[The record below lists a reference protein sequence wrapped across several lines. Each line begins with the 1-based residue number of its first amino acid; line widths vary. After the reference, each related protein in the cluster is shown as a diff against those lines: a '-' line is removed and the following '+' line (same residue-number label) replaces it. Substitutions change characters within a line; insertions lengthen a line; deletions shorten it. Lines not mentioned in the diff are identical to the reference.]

1 MSFARSVS
9 TPSQSER
16 RSHARRRLDGLV
28 YVDFGSDNGAILIDL
43 GEGGLGF
50 QSVIPV
56 STEQSLVLKFKLPGE
71 AHPIEGHA
79 EVAWVN
85 ESSKGGG
92 LTFVELNAD
101 ARAQIRG
108 WTGVPW
114 APEAGASQAGSGT
127 NSDCAQEGTAQ
138 EGDLP
143 AQISEAFAR
152 TEGAPAA
159 GLSPESSQAL
169 PVAEA
174 AGEQTPAEEDDLPD
188 ASPVPEFTV
197 EVTAASDST
206 ETPGSQ
212 MEWAQPAASPIS
224 PASAAESGA
233 SESAPPRKS
242 GHKID
247 EIPESKYPMQRAAA
261 SDVSR
266 GPVGVVRTPESAPEI
281 SKPAPALAAKAA
293 RVPASDLKHLE
304 PVQKRQRKPS
314 TSKPESFVPPVEGQD
329 STVRGLFVRQS
340 QKPAPASTE
349 SESLPASAG
358 DELKPMASQ
367 ALRIGIGAAA
377 GAALVLALVVGVPFL
392 RTAVQATANAR
403 SAASNPA
410 SSPAFQVEVADLN
423 DRRWILKSGGAA
435 GSPFSDAPS
444 RRETPSA
451 SRAARNESA
460 KPSRSSDSDGA
471 GDSVEAPHS
480 KLPSP
485 EELALSRPHAKQA
498 EASSAQLIAP
508 SIFDGITPPIGSLS
522 DRLPASGPA
531 APGVVQPESQPGVR
545 SSALQSAV
553 LLQRVAPIYPRNA
566 LESRLQGQVLVNAT
580 IGRDGIPKDL
590 KIIKGDERLVA
601 AALVAIRQWRYHP
614 AMLGGEPIET
624 QTVVTISFEI
634 K

>member
-1 MSFARSVS
+1 MSFAQSVS

-16 RSHARRRLDGLV
+16 RSHARRRLEGLV
-28 YVDFGSDNGAILIDL
+28 YVDFGSDNGAILIDV

-56 STEQSLVLKFKLPGE
+56 STEQSLLLKFKLPGE

-92 LTFVELNAD
+92 LRFVELSAD
-101 ARAQIRG
+101 ARAHIRG
-108 WTGVPW
+108 WTGVSW

-127 NSDCAQEGTAQ
+127 NADSAPEGTAQ
-138 EGDLP
+138 EEVKGGDIP
-143 AQISEAFAR
+143 AQISEAFAG
-152 TEGAPAA
+152 TEGAQAV
-159 GLSPESSQAL
+159 GLSPETNPAL

-174 AGEQTPAEEDDLPD
+174 AGEQAPAEEGDLPD
-188 ASPVPEFTV
+188 ASPVLEFTV
-197 EVTAASDST
+197 EVTAASD
-206 ETPGSQ
+206 
-212 MEWAQPAASPIS
+212 
-224 PASAAESGA
+224 
-233 SESAPPRKS
+233 
-242 GHKID
+242 
-247 EIPESKYPMQRAAA
+247 
-261 SDVSR
+261 VSR
-266 GPVGVVRTPESAPEI
+266 GPADIARTPESTPGI
-281 SKPAPALAAKAA
+281 SKPAPAVAAKAA
-293 RVPASDLKHLE
+293 RASDLKHLD
-304 PVQKRQRKPS
+304 PVQKRKGKPAP
-314 TSKPESFVPPVEGQD
+314 SKPEPFVPPGEGQD
-329 STVRGLFVRQS
+329 STIRGLFPRQS

-349 SESLPASAG
+349 SENLPGSQG
-358 DELKPMASQ
+358 DELKPTAILASQ
-367 ALRIGIGAAA
+367 ALRIGMGAAA

-423 DRRWILKSGGAA
+423 DRRWILTSGGEA
-435 GSPFSDAPS
+435 GSPFSNAPS
-444 RRETPSA
+444 RRETQSA
-451 SRAARNESA
+451 SSAARNESA
-460 KPSRSSDSDGA
+460 KPPRSNDSGGA
-471 GDSVEAPHS
+471 DDTAEAPHS

-485 EELALSRPHAKQA
+485 GVLALSRPHPKQA

-531 APGVVQPESQPGVR
+531 APGVVQPESQSGVR
-545 SSALQSAV
+545 NSALQSAV
-553 LLQRVAPIYPRNA
+553 LLQRIAPIYPSNA

-590 KIIKGDERLVA
+590 KVIKGDERLVA
-601 AALVAIRQWRYHP
+601 AALAAIRQWRYRP
-614 AMLGGEPIET
+614 AMLGGQPIET

>member
-1 MSFARSVS
+1 MSFAQSVS
-9 TPSQSER
+9 APSQSER
-16 RSHARRRLDGLV
+16 RSHARRRLEGLV

-56 STEQSLVLKFKLPGE
+56 STEQSLLLKFKLPGE

-92 LTFVELNAD
+92 LRFVELSAD
-101 ARAQIRG
+101 ARAHIRG
-108 WTGVPW
+108 WTGVSW

-127 NSDCAQEGTAQ
+127 NADSAQEGTAQ
-138 EGDLP
+138 EEVKGGDIP
-143 AQISEAFAR
+143 AQISEAFAG
-152 TEGAPAA
+152 TESAQAA
-159 GLSPESSQAL
+159 GLSPETNPAL

-174 AGEQTPAEEDDLPD
+174 AGEQTPAEESDLPD
-188 ASPVPEFTV
+188 ASPVPEFAV
-197 EVTAASDST
+197 EV
-206 ETPGSQ
+206 
-212 MEWAQPAASPIS
+212 
-224 PASAAESGA
+224 
-233 SESAPPRKS
+233 
-242 GHKID
+242 
-247 EIPESKYPMQRAAA
+247 AAA

-266 GPVGVVRTPESAPEI
+266 GPAGVVRAPESTPGI
-281 SKPAPALAAKAA
+281 SKPAPAVAAKAA

-304 PVQKRQRKPS
+304 PVQKRKGKPS
-314 TSKPESFVPPVEGQD
+314 TSKPEPFVPPGEGQD
-329 STVRGLFVRQS
+329 STVRGLFPRQS

-349 SESLPASAG
+349 SENLPGSQG
-358 DELKPMASQ
+358 EELKPTAILASQ
-367 ALRIGIGAAA
+367 ALRIGMGAAA

-423 DRRWILKSGGAA
+423 DRRWILTSGGEA
-435 GSPFSDAPS
+435 GSPLSNAPS
-444 RRETPSA
+444 RRETQSA
-451 SRAARNESA
+451 SSAARNESA
-460 KPSRSSDSDGA
+460 KPPRSNDSGGA
-471 GDSVEAPHS
+471 GDTAEAPPS

-485 EELALSRPHAKQA
+485 GVLALSRPHPKQA

-531 APGVVQPESQPGVR
+531 APGVVQPESQSGVR
-545 SSALQSAV
+545 NSALQSAV
-553 LLQRVAPIYPRNA
+553 LLQRVAPIYPSNA
-566 LESRLQGQVLVNAT
+566 LQSRLQGQVLVNAT

-601 AALVAIRQWRYHP
+601 AALAAIRQWRYRP
-614 AMLGGEPIET
+614 AMLGGQPIET

>member
-1 MSFARSVS
+1 MSFAHSVS
-9 TPSQSER
+9 APSQSER
-16 RSHARRRLDGLV
+16 RSHARRRLEGLV
-28 YVDFGSDNGAILIDL
+28 YVDFGSDNGAILIDV

-56 STEQSLVLKFKLPGE
+56 STEQSLLLKFKLPGE
-71 AHPIEGHA
+71 AHSIEGHA

-92 LTFVELNAD
+92 LRFVELSAD
-101 ARAQIRG
+101 ARAHIRG
-108 WTGVPW
+108 WTGVSW

-127 NSDCAQEGTAQ
+127 NADSAQPGTAQ
-138 EGDLP
+138 EEVKGGDIP
-143 AQISEAFAR
+143 AQISEAFAG
-152 TEGAPAA
+152 TEGAQAV
-159 GLSPESSQAL
+159 GLSPETNQAL

-174 AGEQTPAEEDDLPD
+174 AGEQAPAEEGDLPD

-197 EVTAASDST
+197 EVTAASD
-206 ETPGSQ
+206 
-212 MEWAQPAASPIS
+212 
-224 PASAAESGA
+224 
-233 SESAPPRKS
+233 
-242 GHKID
+242 
-247 EIPESKYPMQRAAA
+247 
-261 SDVSR
+261 VSR
-266 GPVGVVRTPESAPEI
+266 GPADIARTPESTPGI
-281 SKPAPALAAKAA
+281 SKPAPAVAAKAA
-293 RVPASDLKHLE
+293 RASDLKHLD
-304 PVQKRQRKPS
+304 PVQKRKGKPA
-314 TSKPESFVPPVEGQD
+314 TSKPEAFVPPGEGQD
-329 STVRGLFVRQS
+329 STIRGLFPRQS

-349 SESLPASAG
+349 SENLPGSQG
-358 DELKPMASQ
+358 DELKPTAILASQ
-367 ALRIGIGAAA
+367 ALRIGMGAAA

-423 DRRWILKSGGAA
+423 DRRWILTSGGEA
-435 GSPFSDAPS
+435 GSPFSNAPS
-444 RRETPSA
+444 RRETQSA
-451 SRAARNESA
+451 SSAARNESA
-460 KPSRSSDSDGA
+460 KPPRSNDSGGA
-471 GDSVEAPHS
+471 DDTAEAPHS

-485 EELALSRPHAKQA
+485 GVLALSRPHAKQA

-531 APGVVQPESQPGVR
+531 APGVVQPESQSGVR
-545 SSALQSAV
+545 NSALQSAV
-553 LLQRVAPIYPRNA
+553 LLQRIAPIYPSNA

-601 AALVAIRQWRYHP
+601 AALAAIRQWRYRP
-614 AMLGGEPIET
+614 AMLGGQPIET

>member
-1 MSFARSVS
+1 MSFAQSVS
-9 TPSQSER
+9 VPSQSER
-16 RSHARRRLDGLV
+16 RSHARRRLEGLV

-56 STEQSLVLKFKLPGE
+56 STEQSLLLKFKLPGE
-71 AHPIEGHA
+71 AHPVEGHA

-92 LTFVELNAD
+92 LRFVELSAD
-101 ARAQIRG
+101 ARAHIRG
-108 WTGVPW
+108 WTGVSW

-127 NSDCAQEGTAQ
+127 NADSAQEGTAQ
-138 EGDLP
+138 EEVKGGDIP
-143 AQISEAFAR
+143 AQVSEAFAR
-152 TEGAPAA
+152 TEGAQAA
-159 GLSPESSQAL
+159 GLSPETNPAL
-169 PVAEA
+169 PVSEA
-174 AGEQTPAEEDDLPD
+174 AGEQTPAEESDLPD
-188 ASPVPEFTV
+188 ASPVPEFAV
-197 EVTAASDST
+197 EV
-206 ETPGSQ
+206 
-212 MEWAQPAASPIS
+212 
-224 PASAAESGA
+224 
-233 SESAPPRKS
+233 
-242 GHKID
+242 
-247 EIPESKYPMQRAAA
+247 AAA

-266 GPVGVVRTPESAPEI
+266 GPAGVVRAPESTPGI
-281 SKPAPALAAKAA
+281 SKPAPAVAAKAA
-293 RVPASDLKHLE
+293 RVPASDLKHLD
-304 PVQKRQRKPS
+304 PVQKRKGKPS
-314 TSKPESFVPPVEGQD
+314 TSKPEPFVPPGEGQD
-329 STVRGLFVRQS
+329 STVRGLFPRQS

-349 SESLPASAG
+349 SENLPGSQG
-358 DELKPMASQ
+358 EELKPTAILASQ
-367 ALRIGIGAAA
+367 ALRIGMGAAA

-423 DRRWILKSGGAA
+423 DRRWILTSGGEA
-435 GSPFSDAPS
+435 GSPLSNAPS
-444 RRETPSA
+444 RRETQSA
-451 SRAARNESA
+451 SSAARNESA
-460 KPSRSSDSDGA
+460 KPPRSNDSGGA
-471 GDSVEAPHS
+471 GDTAEAPPS

-485 EELALSRPHAKQA
+485 GVLALSRPHPKQA

-531 APGVVQPESQPGVR
+531 APGVVQPESQSGVR
-545 SSALQSAV
+545 NSALQSAV
-553 LLQRVAPIYPRNA
+553 LLQRVAPIYPSNA

-601 AALVAIRQWRYHP
+601 AALAAIRQWRYRP
-614 AMLGGEPIET
+614 AMLGGQPIET